1 MTAVHNL
8 ANKYREE
15 LKLPNLKL
23 PFNNRQGFYLSI
35 PHKDIQGK
43 LPSTFIQV
51 TNKSLQHLLRM
62 YDISS
67 LIISDFYM
75 FFTSLIR
82 S

>member
-51 TNKSLQHLLRM
+51 TN
-62 YDISS
+62 
-67 LIISDFYM
+67 
-75 FFTSLIR
+75 
-82 S
+82 